1 MHSLQIKHQINHNG
15 KNQFVKLAFY
25 RIYIS
30 SDKSKQLINPRSDQH
45 SFVLLQKKNHT
56 PWSNATLPRV
66 QNPAYPPRQ
75 LREDTQLKAPALFLQ
90 TLLLPE
96 AECLNTSSDSSQM
109 YILLV
114 HLRQKTT
121 KCDFETETE
130 QVHPSSPL
138 LHSYYFLKTLVKKT
152 TLILHL

>member
-1 MHSLQIKHQINHNG
+1 MHSLQIKHQTNHNG

-45 SFVLLQKKNHT
+45 SFVLLQKKKNHT

-90 TLLLPE
+90 TPLLLE
-96 AECLNTSSDSSQM
+96 AGCLNTSSDSSQI

-114 HLRQKTT
+114 QLGHKKLQNMTLKQKQNKFIHHHLCCTATT
-121 KCDFETETE
+121 
-130 QVHPSSPL
+130 S
-138 LHSYYFLKTLVKKT
+138 
-152 TLILHL
+152 

>member
-1 MHSLQIKHQINHNG
+1 MYYTTVHRMHSLQIKHQTNHNG

-90 TLLLPE
+90 TPLLLE
-96 AECLNTSSDSSQM
+96 AGCLNTSSDSSQI

-114 HLRQKTT
+114 QLGHKKLQNMTLKQKQNKFIHHHLCCTT
-121 KCDFETETE
+121 
-130 QVHPSSPL
+130 
-138 LHSYYFLKTLVKKT
+138 T
-152 TLILHL
+152 TT